1 MAGVQGTPGQM
12 RRPLRS
18 WSGWQTSS
26 PRRQQPGWRR
36 RSGKLF
42 LALWALLQ
50 VLPCSQGA
58 GKAVSG
64 RCFCQVHF
72 GAGGLSHCAQH
83 SLTHKL
89 WHKIWHVVTHS
100 GSISCVSG
108 AAFNRY
114 DGETAPRTLG
124 SFTLAMRHSSCSH
137 LRSGLCEPIVL
148 GILLRCS
155 SDSMRYL
162 AGDHILAGYLGSMQP
177 RPAAGRQGF
186 SPCYGRLGI
195 PGVQDEPMID
205 MIWYNRYDRADE

>member
-50 VLPCSQGA
+50 VLPSSQGA

-72 GAGGLSHCAQH
+72 GAGGLSHYAQH

-89 WHKIWHVVTHS
+89 WHKIWRVVTRS

-124 SFTLAMRHSSCSH
+124 SLTLAMRHSSCSH

-162 AGDHILAGYLGSMQP
+162 AGDIFWLVIWAACSQDQLQDVKVSTMLWTAWDTRGP
-177 RPAAGRQGF
+177 RRA
-186 SPCYGRLGI
+186 Y
-195 PGVQDEPMID
+195 D
-205 MIWYNRYDRADE
+205 RYDIV